1 MRRIALVALVGFS
14 LISCGRSPEFKKE
27 DELKPVTSFSYSHAV
42 KEMTGSSADIL
53 WVIDNSGSMDRYQTQ
68 VITNTAKFI
77 SSFLKVAKGN
87 DWRMGLLS
95 TDTSDEPYIGFLPSD
110 RLDYTHLDPVRAF
123 QGAVRNLGTNG
134 SGQEKSYDPVKNALT
149 EYPDFLRPQ
158 SKLFLI
164 LLSDEPEQSRMSTFQ
179 FVDFLA
185 RKKGK
190 LENVVTYGIFE
201 MRERGCGSNNYQGSR
216 YEEFM
221 TDTNGAAFP
230 ICLEDYGSLLAK
242 IGADIGERLVRP
254 RIQLTRRP
262 KDGTL
267 RVLYQGNPLPAGPKE
282 KGGFWFYNYEEN
294 AIVFHD
300 LSFAASDNESV
311 KVEYSIDQEP

>member
-1 MRRIALVALVGFS
+1 MRRIALAAIVVVSLVG
-14 LISCGRSPEFKKE
+14 CGRSPEFKKE
-27 DELKPVTSFSYSHAV
+27 DELKPETSFSYSHAV

-53 WVIDNSGSMDRYQTQ
+53 WVIDNSGSMDKYQAQ
-68 VITNTAKFI
+68 VIANTQKFM

-95 TDTSDEPYIGFLPSD
+95 TDTRDEPYIGFLNSD
-110 RLDYTHLDPVRAF
+110 RLDFTHLDPVRAF
-123 QGAVRNLGTNG
+123 QGAVRRLGTNG
-134 SGQEKSYDPVKNALT
+134 SGSEMSYDPVKNALN
-149 EYPDFLRPQ
+149 EYPDFLRTQ

-164 LLSDEPEQSRMSTFQ
+164 LLSDEPEQSRTSTRE
-179 FVDFLA
+179 FVRFLEQ
-185 RKKGK
+185 KKGK

-201 MRERGCGSNNYQGSR
+201 MRERGCGSNNYAGSR

-267 RVLYQGNPLPAGPKE
+267 KVLYRGNPLAAGPKD

-311 KVEYSIDQEP
+311 KVEYSIDQD